1 MRRLAVLSILTA
13 SALTSAVR
21 AEDLLPL
28 FLHDDAVTCM
38 AYTVAAFE
46 HSGPDAD
53 AAKTA
58 AELVFF
64 ARLIAMKATPKD
76 EADFDAGYAEKLAQY
91 RSLEAALDDPAR
103 RDEADMDLTG
113 TGKMCWYQALAA
125 EGGLYEQP

>member
-1 MRRLAVLSILTA
+1 MRRLAVLSILTVT
-13 SALTSAVR
+13 ALTPVVR

-28 FLHDDAVTCM
+28 FPHDDAVTCM

-64 ARLIAMKATPKD
+64 ARLIAMKATPTD
-76 EADFDAGYAEKLAQY
+76 EAGFEAGYADKLAHY
-91 RSLEAALDDPAR
+91 RSLEKALDDPAR

-113 TGKMCWYQALAA
+113 TGKMCWFQALAA